1 MQTSRVS
8 PDAAVYASCA
18 FLTAVAALVTY
29 RMGPTAG
36 VAFALIP
43 LAAFAAA
50 LLLGAGRIALF
61 ALAFALPLSGIRSLT
76 DPLPLGGANIR
87 LQDLIVVLALG
98 SWAFAA
104 LIDRSRGQERP
115 KVPWTPVL
123 GWPLVIFGLFI
134 LIPLLR
140 GHYSYGA
147 SVVGQPL
154 RLVAYSAI
162 AVTLVGMTPERMYR
176 LLLWV
181 FYPGA
186 VISLLWG
193 AYYIATGGSQS
204 ASVDLSTGGSRP
216 LAISTSLYCAGA
228 LFLALFTIRKAP
240 GRAAALP
247 HLAMAG
253 IGLAGVILGFGR
265 GVFAGV
271 AVVLVVLLVVSPGV
285 RRGVLFGLPLALPFL
300 ILISVIVLHTAPNLI
315 SSFQHRVSA
324 SPTQDANVIWRERA
338 NAAVLAQVREQ
349 PVFGVGF
356 GRSSTF
362 FLDVKS
368 SNGFLVPFR
377 QDIGQDPHNGFLYLL
392 AGGGILAL
400 GSYLALLWVFTF
412 DAVRRYRRS
421 ETDTERLLIAWAGAT
436 LFVFLFEAASGTMF
450 EFPSDL
456 LPIWALI
463 VVPAVVPMRTRATD
477 AWRRRSR

>member
-1 MQTSRVS
+1 MR
-8 PDAAVYASCA
+8 AS
-18 FLTAVAALVTY
+18 
-29 RMGPTAG
+29 
-36 VAFALIP
+36 
-43 LAAFAAA
+43 
-50 LLLGAGRIALF
+50 
-61 ALAFALPLSGIRSLT
+61 S
-76 DPLPLGGANIR
+76 
-87 LQDLIVVLALG
+87 
-98 SWAFAA
+98 
-104 LIDRSRGQERP
+104 
-115 KVPWTPVL
+115 
-123 GWPLVIFGLFI
+123 
-134 LIPLLR
+134 
-140 GHYSYGA
+140 
-147 SVVGQPL
+147 GQPL

-162 AVTLVGMTPERMYR
+162 AVTLVGMTAERMYR

-271 AVVLVVLLVVSPGV
+271 AVVLLVLLVVSPGV
-285 RRGVLFGLPLALPFL
+285 RRGVFFGLPLALPFL

-324 SPTQDANVIWRERA
+324 SPSQDANVIWRERA

-377 QDIGQDPHNGFLYLL
+377 QDIGQDPHNGFLLPARRRRDPRTRL
-392 AGGGILAL
+392 VSRTARRLHVRCGAPLSAQPDRHGAAADLVGGSDVVRLSLRGGVGDDVRVSERPAPDLGVDRRAGGRADAHTVQPTPGGDALVNLESMRILAVSMSARPHGIGGMEDHL
-400 GSYLALLWVFTF
+400 HTLTEELA
-412 DAVRRYRRS
+412 RRGHEVSVITGRHPDGLES
-421 ETDTERLLIAWAGAT
+421 ETMDGVRWTYVDSAPHWLDPAWAPSSSAQCVRS
-436 LFVFLFEAASGTMF
+436 LPSASST
-450 EFPSDL
+450 
-456 LPIWALI
+456 
-463 VVPAVVPMRTRATD
+463 
-477 AWRRRSR
+477 